1 MSTPLPK
8 PSAMT
13 RLLWTSV
20 LLGALTVTGK
30 CMTICSRTES
40 LYLDMLGSREHLP
53 GHVVVALQ
61 WQRLLWAMAPY
72 AMVGVAALIGWIW
85 MTKSTRA
92 MRAVVLILLM
102 LLLAQGI
109 ASVLVSASHVPE
121 VMRLLDGAASR

>member
-1 MSTPLPK
+1 
-8 PSAMT
+8 
-13 RLLWTSV
+13 
-20 LLGALTVTGK
+20 
-30 CMTICSRTES
+30 MTICSRTES